1 MLSAFATTVKII
13 YNGEVFKPLIQ
24 VAMPILLWFLIPLG
38 LFVLW
43 YLVNLIWLKP
53 RNINA
58 FYERYFI
65 QFALSNPE
73 LLSQLGFLEQFGL
86 QFHNA
91 KLADESDEHEKK
103 LYRQARRAL
112 KILRSYSRSRQTP
125 SQLLST
131 DIMAWYI
138 ENAIAE
144 EEFMH
149 HDYPLNQL
157 FGVQSELPAFMATIH
172 RLETLRDARN
182 YIKRLN
188 AFDKKFKQ
196 ILQGLRTR
204 EEKGITPPTFVVER
218 VIQEM
223 TAFIACPPRDNLLF
237 TNFMERLSAVNITEE
252 VKEDLYRKV
261 ENSIKDVVYPSYQA
275 LIDYYSAL
283 KPKTTTDDGCW
294 KLPNGDR
301 FYTYQLRSNTTTPL
315 DAEEVHHIGL
325 AEVSRILKSM
335 TSILE
340 KQGYKKVDVAEQMLA
355 FARDPRFLYP
365 NTDEGREQALND
377 YQRIID
383 HIDQNLGELF
393 DIRPRM
399 GVKVERIPEFREK
412 TSAGAY
418 YVIPSAD
425 GKRPGIFYANLRDM
439 NEVPKFGME
448 TLAYHEAIP
457 GHHFQMSLAQE
468 LKGVPT
474 FRRFVPFTA
483 YIEGWALYAEKLAW
497 ENGFLSDPFSELG
510 YLQSELFRAVRLV
523 VDTGIHHKRWTR
535 QQAIDY
541 MAANTGI
548 PLESVIS
555 EVERYIVM
563 PGQACA
569 YKIGEMKILE
579 LREMARK
586 ALGEKF
592 DIRLFHNVILQNGAM
607 PLELLEKQVVDFIAR
622 AIAQ

>member
-1 MLSAFATTVKII
+1 MS
-13 YNGEVFKPLIQ
+13 
-24 VAMPILLWFLIPLG
+24 ILLWIILP
-38 LFVLW
+38 FVILLLW
-43 YLVNLIWLKP
+43 YIINLFWFKP

-65 QFALSNPE
+65 KFALSNPE

-91 KLADESDEHEKK
+91 KLADESDEHEHK

-112 KILRSYSRSRQTP
+112 KILRSYSRDRQNP

-131 DIMAWYI
+131 DIMTWYI

-157 FGVQSELPAFMATIH
+157 FGIQSELPAFMASIH
-172 RLETLRDARN
+172 RLETVRDARN

-188 AFDKKFKQ
+188 AFERKFSQ
-196 ILQGLRTR
+196 ILDGLRTR
-204 EEKGITPPTFVVER
+204 EEKGITPPTFVVDR
-218 VIQEM
+218 VVEEM
-223 TAFIACPPRDNLLF
+223 TAFIACPPRENLLF
-237 TNFMERLSAVNITEE
+237 TNFQERLASITMTD
-252 VKEDLYRKV
+252 DLRKNLFVKV
-261 ENSIKDVVYPSYQA
+261 EITIKDVVYPAYQS
-275 LIDYYSAL
+275 LIDYYTSL
-283 KPKTTTDDGCW
+283 KPKTTTVDGCW
-294 KLPNGDR
+294 KLPDGDR
-301 FYTYQLRSNTTTPL
+301 YYTYQLRSNTTTSL
-315 DAEEVHHIGL
+315 DAEEVHAIGL
-325 AEVSRILKSM
+325 SEVARILRSM
-335 TSILE
+335 ITILE
-340 KQGYKKVDVAEQMLA
+340 SQGYKIVNAADQMLA
-355 FARDPRFLYP
+355 FAKDPRFLYP
-365 NTDEGREQALND
+365 NTDEGREQALKD

-383 HIDQNLGELF
+383 HIDQNLGSLF
-393 DIRPRM
+393 DVRPAV

-418 YVIPSAD
+418 YMIPSMD

-483 YIEGWALYAEKLAW
+483 YIEGWALYAERLAW

-523 VDTGIHHKRWTR
+523 VDTGIHHKRWNSPAGDR
-535 QQAIDY
+535 LHGCQHRH
-541 MAANTGI
+541 
-548 PLESVIS
+548 SVGK
-555 EVERYIVM
+555 RD
-563 PGQACA
+563 Q
-569 YKIGEMKILE
+569 
-579 LREMARK
+579 
-586 ALGEKF
+586 
-592 DIRLFHNVILQNGAM
+592 
-607 PLELLEKQVVDFIAR
+607 
-622 AIAQ
+622 

>member
-1 MLSAFATTVKII
+1 
-13 YNGEVFKPLIQ
+13 
-24 VAMPILLWFLIPLG
+24 MPILLWFVIPFALII
-38 LFVLW
+38 LW
-43 YLVNLIWLKP
+43 YLVNLIWFKP

-91 KLADESDEHEKK
+91 RLADESDEHEKK

-112 KILRSYSRSRQTP
+112 KILHSYSRNRQTP

-157 FGVQSELPAFMATIH
+157 FGVQSELPAFMTSIH
-172 RLETLRDARN
+172 RLETPRDARY

-188 AFDKKFKQ
+188 AFRKKFAQ
-196 ILQGLRTR
+196 ILEGLKTR
-204 EEKGITPPTFVVER
+204 EVKGITPPTFVVDR

-223 TAFIACPPRDNLLF
+223 TAFIALLPQENLLF
-237 TNFMERLSAVNITEE
+237 INFKEKLSSITISEQTRQE
-252 VKEDLYRKV
+252 LLGRAEIAIR
-261 ENSIKDVVYPSYQA
+261 DVVYPAYQS
-275 LIDYYSAL
+275 LIDYYSSL

-294 KLPNGDR
+294 KLPKGDR
-301 FYTYQLRSNTTTPL
+301 YYRYQLRSNTTTPL
-315 DAEEVHHIGL
+315 DAEEVHAIGL
-325 AEVSRILKSM
+325 SEVDRITGSM
-335 TSILE
+335 TTILE
-340 KQGYKKVDVAEQMLA
+340 REGYQNVDVSAQMLA
-355 FARDPRFLYP
+355 FTSDSRFLYP
-365 NTDEGREQALND
+365 NTDAGRREALD
-377 YQRIID
+377 EYQRIID
-383 HIDQNLGELF
+383 HIDHNLDSLF

-418 YVIPSAD
+418 YMIPSAD

-439 NEVPKFGME
+439 NEVPKFGMQ

-457 GHHFQMSLAQE
+457 GHHFQMTLAQE

-497 ENGFLSDPFSELG
+497 ENGFLRNPYSELG

-535 QQAIDY
+535 RQAIDY
-541 MAANTGI
+541 MAAHTGM
-548 PLESVIS
+548 PLESVVS
-555 EVERYIVM
+555 EIERYIVM

-569 YKIGEMKILE
+569 YKIGEMKIVE
-579 LREMARK
+579 LREKARK
-586 ALGEKF
+586 MLGEKF
-592 DIRLFHNVILQNGAM
+592 DIRLFHNVVLQNGAM
-607 PLELLEKQVVDFIAR
+607 PLELLEKQVDSFIQQM
-622 AIAQ
+622 IK

>member
-1 MLSAFATTVKII
+1 
-13 YNGEVFKPLIQ
+13 
-24 VAMPILLWFLIPLG
+24 MPILLWFVIPFA
-38 LFVLW
+38 LFILW
-43 YLVNLIWLKP
+43 YLVNLVWFKP

-91 KLADESDEHEKK
+91 RLADESDEHEKK

-112 KILRSYSRSRQTP
+112 KILRSYSRDRQTP

-131 DIMAWYI
+131 DIMVWYI

-157 FGVQSELPAFMATIH
+157 FGVQSELPAFMTTIH
-172 RLETLRDARN
+172 RLETLRDARY
-182 YIKRLN
+182 YIKRLH
-188 AFDKKFKQ
+188 AFRKKFTQ
-196 ILQGLRTR
+196 ILEGLKTR
-204 EEKGITPPTFVVER
+204 EVKGITPPTFVVDR

-223 TAFIACPPRDNLLF
+223 TAFIASPPQENLLF
-237 TNFMERLSAVNITEE
+237 TNFEE
-252 VKEDLYRKV
+252 KLPAIPISEATRQELLTRA
-261 ENSIKDVVYPSYQA
+261 EIAIRDVVYPAYQS
-275 LIDYYSAL
+275 LIEYYSSL

-294 KLPNGDR
+294 KLPDGER
-301 FYTYQLRSNTTTPL
+301 YYRYQLRSNTTTPL
-315 DAEEVHHIGL
+315 DAEEVHAIGL
-325 AEVSRILKSM
+325 SEVDRITSSM
-335 TSILE
+335 TIILE
-340 KQGYKKVDVAEQMLA
+340 REGYQNVDVSTQMLA
-355 FARDPRFLYP
+355 FASDPRFLYP
-365 NTDEGREQALND
+365 NTNEGRQEALD
-377 YQRIID
+377 EYQRIID
-383 HIDQNLGELF
+383 HIDQNLNNLF

-418 YVIPSAD
+418 YMIPSVD

-439 NEVPKFGME
+439 NEVPKFGMQ

-457 GHHFQMSLAQE
+457 GHHFQMTLAQE

-523 VDTGIHHKRWTR
+523 VDTGIHHKHWTR

-541 MAANTGI
+541 MAAHTGM
-548 PLESVIS
+548 PLESVVS
-555 EVERYIVM
+555 EIERYIVM

-579 LREMARK
+579 LREKARK
-586 ALGEKF
+586 ALGEQF

-607 PLELLEKQVVDFIAR
+607 PLELLEKQVESFF
-622 AIAQ
+622 AQVTAQ